1 MVLIP
6 VLPPAMRKAAER
18 LKQGGQKVAAVGTRI
33 VREVIVDE
41 AERARRLAIC
51 HRCPMLKPE
60 PVEHCTLCGCLMS
73 AKKFLTRTRCP
84 DNPPRW

>member
-1 MVLIP
+1 MLIP
-6 VLPPAMRKAAER
+6 VLPPVMRKAADR
-18 LKQGGQKVAAVGTRI
+18 LKQGGQAVVAVGTKM

-51 HRCPMLKPE
+51 RACPMLKKS
-60 PVEHCTLCGCLMS
+60 PVEHCSLCGCLMS